1 MSMREIIV
9 EFMKQPKYKPMLKEE
24 LAISFKIDRKEQND
38 FFKVLESMEK
48 EAWMV
53 RSYNVTPT
61 GI

>member
-1 MSMREIIV
+1 MTLLLFLEDMI
-9 EFMKQPKYKPMLKEE
+9 
-24 LAISFKIDRKEQND
+24 
-38 FFKVLESMEK
+38 ESMEK